1 MAAQAVTPH
10 PDEHATGPAA
20 GSPTNDG
27 KYLYCVSDAMRLLSL
42 SRSVIYELL
51 RSGELRSV
59 RVRSAR
65 RIPASA
71 LAEFVAALERQAQ
84 QEASSPAADDAWEAV
99 R

>member
-1 MAAQAVTPH
+1 MTARTITPH
-10 PDEHATGPAA
+10 PVETATAAAA
-20 GSPTNDG
+20 GRPTNDG

-84 QEASSPAADDAWEAV
+84 QETSSAAADDAWEAA